1 LEKAYVGKGCQ
12 HCNKTGYSG
21 RTAVFEIILIDSHL
35 EELIAKRAS
44 MDQLKAYASEKKMRM
59 LRDEVMELI
68 EKGLT
73 SVEEGIRILYST
85 E

>member
-1 LEKAYVGKGCQ
+1 
-12 HCNKTGYSG
+12 
-21 RTAVFEIILIDSHL
+21 
-35 EELIAKRAS
+35 
-44 MDQLKAYASEKKMRM
+44 MDQLKAYAAEKKMRM

-68 EKGLT
+68 EKGIT